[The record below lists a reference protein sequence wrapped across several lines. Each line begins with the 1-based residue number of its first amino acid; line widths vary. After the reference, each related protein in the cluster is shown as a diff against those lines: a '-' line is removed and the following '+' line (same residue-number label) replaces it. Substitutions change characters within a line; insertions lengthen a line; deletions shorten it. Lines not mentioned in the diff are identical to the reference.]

1 MSKRNHPGLLFNNE
15 IVNLTTINKDLVM
28 ILDSKLMYDEN
39 LKSVLSKISKTIGVI
54 TKILRYSP

>member
-39 LKSVLSKISKTIGVI
+39 LKSVLSKISKTIGLI